1 MHRRDFLQLG
11 GATVLGAVV
20 LGACTS
26 DSNTTPP
33 PPGQPP
39 TITSPATSNAAGPTD
54 LALTKTAASL
64 EAMLVAAYH
73 DLIASTLVTN
83 DDLLAYSTTFMQHH
97 QAHLDALNQVIT
109 ATAGQA
115 AITAPNDAMEN
126 QVVRPALAAAKTQD
140 DLANL
145 FFTLED
151 ATAQAY
157 VYASSAMSRAEI
169 RGLMMSIGGIEAR
182 HRALLGVNV
191 EQQPLTDLFPSPF
204 ARTANPLPPD
214 ALVT

>member
-1 MHRRDFLQLG
+1 MHRREFLRLG
-11 GATVLGAVV
+11 GATVLGAAV

-26 DSNTTPP
+26 DSHSTSP

-39 TITSPATSNAAGPTD
+39 TTVSPASSNGVALTD

-64 EAMLVAAYH
+64 EAMLVGAYR
-73 DLIASTLVTN
+73 DLTASPLVTN
-83 DDLLAYSTTFMQHH
+83 DILLMYSTTFMLHH

-109 ATAGQA
+109 ATNGQA
-115 AITAPNDAMEN
+115 AITAPNDAMQN

-157 VYASSAMSRAEI
+157 VYSTSAMGRAEY
-169 RGLMMSIGGIEAR
+169 RSLMMTIGGIEAR
-182 HRALLGVNV
+182 HRALLGVQI
-191 EQQPLTDLFPSPF
+191 EQQPLSELFPTPF
-204 ARTANPLPPD
+204 ARTDNPLPPD